1 MKRMTDRRT
10 ILLATATAAAMAGGV
25 AAQSPQIMGTVIYES
40 GGAIPQ
46 GLIRISLD
54 DGGRAESSGAARKAD
69 PASVNSS
76 GKATSVEFAVQQS
89 ALAARSAVPVEIVA
103 TLERDDGWLLARG
116 SAPFAPDQ
124 PVTITLY
131 PVMY

>member
-10 ILLATATAAAMAGGV
+10 ILLATATAAAMAGTV
-25 AAQSPQIMGTVIYES
+25 AAQSPQIMGTVVYES

-54 DGGRAESSGAARKAD
+54 DGGSAERSGNAREAG
-69 PASVNSS
+69 PASMDSN
-76 GKATSVEFAVQQS
+76 GKATSVGFAVQQS
-89 ALAARSAVPVEIVA
+89 ALAARSATPVEIVA
-103 TLERDDGWLLARG
+103 TLERHDGWLLARG
-116 SAPFAPDQ
+116 SAPFTPDQ